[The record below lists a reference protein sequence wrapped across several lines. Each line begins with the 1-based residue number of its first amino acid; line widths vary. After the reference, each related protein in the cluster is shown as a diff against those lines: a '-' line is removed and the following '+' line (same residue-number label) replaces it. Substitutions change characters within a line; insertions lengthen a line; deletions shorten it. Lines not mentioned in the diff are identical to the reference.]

1 MIYVDSRKLGPALTK
16 LELQTLESMADQ
28 MGAILAGSM
37 SEKLSRPYPAP
48 LDQLVA
54 QLQERIEE
62 LLPAP

>member
-1 MIYVDSRKLGPALTK
+1 
-16 LELQTLESMADQ
+16 

-37 SEKLSRPYPAP
+37 SEKLSRPYPGAP
-48 LDQLVA
+48 DQLVA